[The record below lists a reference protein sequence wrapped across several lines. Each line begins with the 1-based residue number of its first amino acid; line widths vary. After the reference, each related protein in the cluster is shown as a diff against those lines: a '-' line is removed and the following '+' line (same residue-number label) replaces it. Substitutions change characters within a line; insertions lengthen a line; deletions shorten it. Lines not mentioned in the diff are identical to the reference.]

1 MTKQFKSSEI
11 ESAINQLMQ
20 TKNSV
25 ITVESLCEFL
35 GASESD
41 SELKERLLH
50 YLIGDEALFS
60 VDDEHF
66 RCRNDFFNDKVFVVV
81 PTAREIKEKILF
93 IGHRFQTF
101 MNPDVFPSDLTVKSG
116 RKNIA
121 VKVISDTLQELF
133 PYHMLMGAEQISDF
147 FIGEDENNAHWK
159 TKGGYAAKIRL
170 NVLDMSEF
178 YTAQE
183 MQYGDALV
191 FTVSNYDKGV
201 FKVAKLEKDERNAEK
216 IAEWCK
222 KFEEKIGDI
231 ADKFET
237 YLDLPEQL
245 RMAFFFAE
253 NEFFGK
259 EGASLDEFIQRA
271 ENVEIIFDSDHT
283 VLVRK
288 TDEFSSSADT
298 SAVPDGISISGGE
311 SSSLKAVL
319 KAIGST
325 LTETEIDSYMLES
338 CFDRNKDF
346 TEFLN
351 KVFDF
356 SKLNFADEAQ
366 KTVFLN
372 FLEERFEYLSENY
385 SRYNDEEKAPLRS
398 RILELVTS
406 RVEFFDYIKTL
417 EIDEKS
423 IPQAEMKKIAS
434 GSLHLNQLLD
444 MLNDEGQELTED
456 SKDAIFEALENTED
470 IFNDAMEAIETK
482 LKI

>member
-20 TKNSV
+20 EKNAV
-25 ITVESLCEFL
+25 ITVDGLCNFL
-35 GASESD
+35 GAAEND
-41 SELKERLLH
+41 SELKERLMH

-66 RCRNDFFNDKVFVVV
+66 RRRNDFFNGKEFIVV
-81 PTAREIKEKILF
+81 PTAREIKENILF

-101 MNPDVFPSDLTVKSG
+101 MNPDVFPSDLTVKAG
-116 RKNIA
+116 RKNI
-121 VKVISDTLQELF
+121 VKKVITDTLQELF

-159 TKGGYAAKIRL
+159 TKGGYAAKICL
-170 NVLDMSEF
+170 NVLDMNDF
-178 YTAQE
+178 YAACN
-183 MQYGDALV
+183 MQQGDALV
-191 FTVSNYDKGV
+191 FTVNDYDKGI
-201 FKVAKLEKDERNAEK
+201 FKVAKLEKDERSAEK
-216 IAEWCK
+216 IAEWCR

-253 NEFFGK
+253 DEFFGK
-259 EGASLDEFIQRA
+259 NGASLDEFIQCA

-288 TDEFSSSADT
+288 ADEFTSSSQT
-298 SAVPDGISISGGE
+298 SDVPDGISISGGE
-311 SSSLKAVL
+311 SSSLKGIL
-319 KAIGST
+319 KEIGST
-325 LTETEIDSYMLES
+325 LTETEIDSYILES

-356 SKLNFADEAQ
+356 GKLNFADDAQ

-372 FLEERFEYLSENY
+372 FLEEKFEHLSENY

-406 RVEFFDYIKTL
+406 RVEFFDYLKTL

-423 IPQAEMKKIAS
+423 VPQAEMKKIAS

-444 MLNDEGQELTED
+444 MLNDECQELTEE
-456 SKDAIFEALENTED
+456 SKDAIFDALENTED
-470 IFNDAMEAIETK
+470 IFNDAMEALEMK